1 MASCAAAAVAASSAL
16 TSALLSYG
24 AAGDHTGSKRTTMRN
39 LTLSGI
45 NTTKRCATS
54 STSNSTRQTMM
65 RTRHKHAP
73 GATRSEHGER
83 ARGTGTRK
91 HAASYTDITSTGGRL
106 VGRRNAPCLEH
117 QGRLARRLAC
127 RWLVPCYL
135 QASSRRPAQEAGG
148 GSGDAELLGVA
159 LMMGRFVR
167 GTAPG
172 KPSRKD
178 VAQMPS
184 HLRRD
189 GCVKSDAGD
198 ARQAGS

>member
-1 MASCAAAAVAASSAL
+1 M
-16 TSALLSYG
+16 
-24 AAGDHTGSKRTTMRN
+24 
-39 LTLSGI
+39 
-45 NTTKRCATS
+45 
-54 STSNSTRQTMM
+54 
-65 RTRHKHAP
+65 
-73 GATRSEHGER
+73 
-83 ARGTGTRK
+83 
-91 HAASYTDITSTGGRL
+91 STGDGNKQTRGKLYRYHQHRRGLSRRL
-106 VGRRNAPCLEH
+106 GRRNVPAWSIEVGWPVVWLV
-117 QGRLARRLAC
+117 A
-127 RWLVPCYL
+127 WLVPCYL

-172 KPSRKD
+172 TPSRKD
-178 VAQMPS
+178 AAQMPS